1 MPHSEIEKSTDDEGS
16 YEKGTGIPEGKTKIE
31 SSVELNPLL

>member
-1 MPHSEIEKSTDDEGS
+1 MPHPYVQEGADDERGK
-16 YEKGTGIPEGKTKIE
+16 EKGTGIPEGKAEIE